1 MFCTN
6 CGKTIPINSAFCIDC
21 GRPVSQEEVKTSSTT
36 GLGKKWWFR
45 LAIVIYI
52 GLYVPL
58 PFAVIGVWVANA
70 PGSYYDYYSKTWQH
84 YGSYGEAFWY
94 SLLTIVI
101 WIVVLRLVKIIFLY
115 IAFAQRPQWKREFKK
130 LY

>member
-6 CGKTIPINSAFCIDC
+6 CGKTVSINSAFCVDC
-21 GRPVSQEEVKTSSTT
+21 GKPISHEVVKTSTT
-36 GLGKKWWFR
+36 VGVGKKWWLR

-52 GLYVPL
+52 SLYIPL
-58 PFAVIGVWVANA
+58 PFVLVGVWTIND
-70 PGSYYDYYSKTWQH
+70 PESYYDSYFKTYTN

-94 SLLTIVI
+94 SLLTLVI
-101 WIVVLRLVKIIFLY
+101 WIVVLRIMKITFLY
-115 IAFAQRPQWKREFKK
+115 VVFGKKPKWTSEFKS